1 MANIT
6 NITNN
11 AVQKYFKALEYYG
24 YKSYDDVNKL
34 MLLIAIQELVDY
46 DFRYLIEEND
56 YTVINNAL
64 YCLYGS
70 TCLIPWPNYCSG
82 AVNMDYTGISDGL
95 IYNYYG
101 SSCCTSLEPRV
112 KDLEHKSIT
121 GQLDI
126 IKDVDLN
133 E

>member
-34 MLLIAIQELVDY
+34 ILLIAIQELVDY

-70 TCLIPWPNYCSG
+70 TCLIPWLNYCNG
-82 AVNMDYTGISDGL
+82 AVNMDYTGISDEL

-101 SSCCTSLEPRV
+101 SSCCTNLEPRV